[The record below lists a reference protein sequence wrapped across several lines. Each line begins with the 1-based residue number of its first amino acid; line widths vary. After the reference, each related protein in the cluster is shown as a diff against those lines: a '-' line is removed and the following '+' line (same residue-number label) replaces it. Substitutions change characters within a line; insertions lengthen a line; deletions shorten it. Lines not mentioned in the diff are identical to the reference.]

1 MSRDDAYTT
10 AVEMFK
16 REHDRWIQNALVLFG
31 VLVAVLLA
39 DKTSF
44 LPRWLVLLVATLI
57 SAMTVF
63 VSLTIR
69 GSTDAWRETVRHIE
83 EQSRAGN
90 DVRPFQIFD
99 EYLRWYTESHGH
111 WRDFVEIVC
120 GWRSATRFRA
130 RGNIGRLGCREWKR
144 KVLLS
149 VTRLYTLMAFV
160 ATLLFAILLVYHGL
174 AWLTQSHGLSVFARR
189 CDRFDMFN

>member
-1 MSRDDAYTT
+1 MNRDDAYKT

-31 VLVAVLLA
+31 VLIAIVLA
-39 DKTSF
+39 DKISF
-44 LPRWLVLLVATLI
+44 LPPWLVLLVATLI

-69 GSTDAWRETVRHIE
+69 GSTDAWWNTVHHIE
-83 EQSRAGN
+83 EKCRAGD
-90 DVRPFQIFD
+90 DVRPFQIFN
-99 EYLRWYTESHGH
+99 EYLQLYTENHEH

-120 GWRSATRFRA
+120 GW
-130 RGNIGRLGCREWKR
+130 RLGCREWKR

-160 ATLLFAILLVYHGL
+160 ATLLFAILFFYHGL
-174 AWLTQSHGLSVFARR
+174 AWLTQSLCLSVFARR
-189 CDRFDMFN
+189 CDRFDIFN